1 MKLYPRQSVII
12 IKLPKLKSACS
23 LEIQYTHAKPSVSN
37 CDKFFSAFDNLC
49 ELCLIGTSFPNCVSS
64 CHSEYDIDFEIHA
77 SVVAYICF
85 IN

>member
-1 MKLYPRQSVII
+1 MSHRDILEIEFAYQFMKLKPLQSVII

-49 ELCLIGTSFPNCVSS
+49 ELCLIGTSFPNFFNNFKFKF
-64 CHSEYDIDFEIHA
+64 YK
-77 SVVAYICF
+77 
-85 IN
+85 